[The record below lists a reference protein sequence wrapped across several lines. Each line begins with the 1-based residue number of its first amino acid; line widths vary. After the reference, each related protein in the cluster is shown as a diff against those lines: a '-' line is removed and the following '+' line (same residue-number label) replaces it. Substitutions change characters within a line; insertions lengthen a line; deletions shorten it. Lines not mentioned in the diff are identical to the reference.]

1 MSEPMSE
8 MDPREVKIDSLLRRS
23 MAAPVPSLRPD
34 FDQRLMREMRRRS
47 QPSNQFSRILLAGYG
62 GLSAVISTVV
72 MRGQGLGWGAITV
85 MILGPL
91 TLVATVPW
99 VWRATH
105 STTRHSTSR
114 DPANR
119 ISNRAVRAICRRS
132 RAPPLPL
139 AALNNRN
146 PFPSGSAN
154 HANGP
159 LESSPA
165 APPSSRR
172 ATQPCP
178 DKPAHYPPQHKK
190 SCNDEAHARAR

>member
-1 MSEPMSE
+1 MSE

-105 STTRHSTSR
+105 STTRHS
-114 DPANR
+114 A
-119 ISNRAVRAICRRS
+119 
-132 RAPPLPL
+132 
-139 AALNNRN
+139 
-146 PFPSGSAN
+146 
-154 HANGP
+154 
-159 LESSPA
+159 E
-165 APPSSRR
+165 
-172 ATQPCP
+172 
-178 DKPAHYPPQHKK
+178 
-190 SCNDEAHARAR
+190 